1 MLTFLLLSSHWI
13 IAMILAIR
21 IINHRL
27 AVGTSL
33 AWLFIL
39 FFLPYVGIV
48 AYLLFGESSLG
59 KKREKKS
66 KEIRI
71 FYQAFVQKHMADIL
85 EAPLKIDA
93 RFDNMSKVASIKTNF
108 FARDGNNIELLAG
121 AVDVF
126 AAMKADIE
134 NAKETC
140 LLEFY
145 IIDAQGRAKELLDAL
160 CDASARGVECQ
171 ILADAYGSKGFFKSE
186 WPQKLRD
193 AGIYVE
199 DSLSVGFW
207 RNFAKR
213 SDLRNHRKIL
223 AIDSEIA
230 YTGSFNLVDPEFFK
244 IDAGVGE
251 WIDIML
257 RCRGPVVRPL
267 SAIYYGDLAVEND
280 KSMEL
285 TLENVSLY
293 AEKYLA
299 MQDEGDMVA
308 QVIPSGPDQDRVVIV
323 EALVSAFYAAKEKIM
338 ITTPYFVPDDAVLLA
353 LVNAA
358 HRGVDITIIVP
369 KKVDSKFVLFASHS
383 YYDELL
389 AAGIKIQAFDDGLL
403 HSKIITIDNDFCF
416 VGTVN
421 MDIRSFYLNL
431 EVTIA
436 IYNSNFV
443 AQIHTLIQKYLTQ
456 CKKINYD
463 DWQKRPLIK
472 RFIENA
478 VRLTSPFL

>member
-13 IAMILAIR
+13 IASILAIR
-21 IINHRL
+21 IINRRL

-39 FFLPYVGIV
+39 FFLPYIGIV

-66 KEIRI
+66 QEIRS
-71 FYQAFVQKHMADIL
+71 FYQAFIKKHMPNLAGASL
-85 EAPLKIDA
+85 EYDS
-93 RFDNMSKVASIKTNF
+93 RFDNMSKVASLKTSF
-108 FARDGNNIELLAG
+108 YAKDGNAIELLAG
-121 AVDVF
+121 ADEVF
-126 AAMKADIE
+126 AVMKADIE

-145 IIDAQGRAKELLDAL
+145 IIDPQGKAKELLDAL
-160 CDASARGVECQ
+160 CNASARGVECQ

-199 DSLSVGFW
+199 DSLSVGFL

-223 AIDSEIA
+223 TIDSDIG

-251 WIDIML
+251 WVDIML

-293 AEKYLA
+293 ADKYLDIKEA
-299 MQDEGDMVA
+299 GNMIA

-323 EALVSAFYAAKEKIM
+323 EALVSAFYMAKEKIV
-338 ITTPYFVPDDAVLLA
+338 ITTPYLVPDDAVLLA

-383 YYDELL
+383 FYDELL
-389 AAGIKIQAFDDGLL
+389 SAGIKIQAFDGGLL
-403 HSKIITIDNDFCF
+403 HSKIIAIDNDFCF

-431 EVTIA
+431 EVTLA
-436 IYNSNFV
+436 IYNEEFV
-443 AQIHTLIQKYLTQ
+443 AQIYGLTQGYLTQ
-456 CKKINYD
+456 CEEIIYA
-463 DWQKRPLIK
+463 DWQKRPMIK
-472 RFIENA
+472 KFAENA